1 MRVRIGALSLTAAAV
16 LLLAACGGDDSKAE
30 VKTRDVASATAVAAA
45 QTPTSSSAGG
55 GVAGVSS
62 AATAASS
69 STARNAL
76 SLDCDRNLTSFRF
89 DGKLAMQNASSS
101 STNDPSALFS
111 TLLQDVRFSGA
122 YIAPDRTQMKLD
134 LGGKD
139 SPLAG
144 QAFEFIQIGPTSY
157 LKLGN
162 TGWQQQETSG
172 SNPVEELN
180 PLALCKQLHDALP
193 AAAQSRKE
201 KVNGIDAV
209 RYDYDRKSLEK
220 LPGLLD
226 GMNSSDLPENVN
238 LSLWVAEKERFPV
251 KMTLAASGQQSGGPL
266 SMDLEFNVSDLNSSG
281 IKIEAPR

>member
-1 MRVRIGALSLTAAAV
+1 MRVRIGALSLTAAAIV
-16 LLLAACGGDDSKAE
+16 LLAACGGDDSKAE
-30 VKTRDVASATAVAAA
+30 TKTRDGAAATAVAAA

-55 GVAGVSS
+55 VTGVSS
-62 AATAASS
+62 AATAPSS
-69 STARNAL
+69 STARSAL
-76 SLDCDRNLTSFRF
+76 SLDCERNLTAFRF
-89 DGKLAMQNASSS
+89 DGKLAMRGATSSS
-101 STNDPSALFS
+101 ANDPSALFS
-111 TLLQDVRFSGA
+111 SLLQDVRFSGA
-122 YIAPDRTQMKLD
+122 YVAPDRTQMKLD

-162 TGWQQQETSG
+162 TGWQQQETAG
-172 SNPVEELN
+172 SNPVEELS
-180 PLALCKQLHDALP
+180 PVALCKQLHDIVP

-226 GMNSSDLPENVN
+226 GMNSSDLPENVR

-251 KMTLAASGQQSGGPL
+251 KMTMAASGQQSGGPF